1 MSTTLGFAEV
11 IEAAET
17 GLVRALDLV
26 RAPLPAGLARL
37 EGSWKDA
44 PVVLEARAYRGERV
58 AYARF
63 VNVQGAGLEIGNI
76 LCLSAPAYPLPI
88 LGVDL
93 VGLGKDTVVAV
104 ADLSPILGQP
114 DDRDGRVRQL
124 DGLASRRA
132 RGPAL
137 PSGGE
142 LPAWCKAWFSPHALF
157 ARVPSSQHADVAR
170 AVEDY
175 WRAYA
180 DLAVAAEPGAGTT
193 RVEDAQ
199 RAYCV
204 AHIEH
209 DRGLQ
214 MLRKMFD
221 PDLADRFLREV
232 LFPERRP
239 S

>member
-1 MSTTLGFAEV
+1 MSTTPGFTRI

-17 GLVRALDLV
+17 GLVRALGLV
-26 RAPLPAGLARL
+26 PAPLPAELARM
-37 EGSWKDA
+37 EGQWKDA
-44 PVVLEARAYRGERV
+44 PVVLDARAYRGERIS
-58 AYARF
+58 YARF
-63 VNVQGAGLEIGNI
+63 VTIQGEGLEIGNA

-93 VGLGKDTVVAV
+93 VGLGRDTVVAV
-104 ADLSPILGQP
+104 ADLSPILDDP
-114 DDRDGRVRQL
+114 DARDRQL
-124 DGLASRRA
+124 GGLASRRA

-137 PSGGE
+137 PPGGE
-142 LPAWCKAWFSPHALF
+142 LPEWCRAWFSTHALF
-157 ARVPSSQHADVAR
+157 TRAPSTRHADIAQ

-180 DLAVAAEPGAGTT
+180 ELAAAAEPGAGAAG
-193 RVEDAQ
+193 VEDAQ
-199 RAYCV
+199 RAYCA

-214 MLRKMFD
+214 MLRKLFD
-221 PDLADRFLREV
+221 PALADRFLREV

-239 S
+239 SWT

>member
-1 MSTTLGFAEV
+1 MSAALGFTQIIA
-11 IEAAET
+11 AAEA
-17 GLVRALDLV
+17 GLIRALDLV
-26 RAPLPAGLARL
+26 PAPLPAELARI
-37 EGSWKDA
+37 EGQWKDA
-44 PVVLEARAYRGERV
+44 PVVLDARAYRGERV

-63 VNVQGAGLEIGNI
+63 VSIQGENLEIGNA

-104 ADLSPILGQP
+104 ADLSPILDQP
-114 DDRDGRVRQL
+114 DARDRQL
-124 DGLASRRA
+124 RGLATRRA

-142 LPAWCKAWFSPHALF
+142 LPAWCSAWFSPHALF
-157 ARVPSSQHADVAR
+157 TRAPSARCVDVAH
-170 AVEDY
+170 AIEDY

-180 DLAVAAEPGAGTT
+180 ELAVAAEPGAGAA
-193 RVEDAQ
+193 RVEGAQ
-199 RAYCV
+199 RDYCV
-204 AHIEH
+204 AHLEH

-214 MLRKMFD
+214 MLRKLFE
-221 PDLADRFLREV
+221 PALADRFLREV

-239 S
+239 SWM